1 MNALC
6 DNNYMPC
13 VPYRLKQLLYL
24 TILIEFHTLLD
35 IKMKAR
41 SKPVLIPIFYG
52 HSVVFKISLKFCW
65 DEISAYTLQ
74 QARSLRVLGKDCYC
88 SLQVLNGHRFNE
100 VSKWE
105 KVLSGCV
112 APRSSLLNGRP
123 ELEKYSGGKIGGK
136 K

>member
-1 MNALC
+1 
-6 DNNYMPC
+6 
-13 VPYRLKQLLYL
+13 
-24 TILIEFHTLLD
+24 
-35 IKMKAR
+35 MKAR
-41 SKPVLIPIFYG
+41 TSKPVLIPIFYG

-74 QARSLRVLGKDCYC
+74 QARSLRVFGKDCYC

-112 APRSSLLNGRP
+112 APRSSPLNGRP

>member
-35 IKMKAR
+35 TKMKAR
-41 SKPVLIPIFYG
+41 TSKPVLIPIFNG

-65 DEISAYTLQ
+65 DEISAHISACKETLTENENDKGDKQ
-74 QARSLRVLGKDCYC
+74 TLALRLDKLMVSARGIC
-88 SLQVLNGHRFNE
+88 
-100 VSKWE
+100 
-105 KVLSGCV
+105 
-112 APRSSLLNGRP
+112 LL
-123 ELEKYSGGKIGGK
+123 
-136 K
+136 

>member
-41 SKPVLIPIFYG
+41 SKPVLIPIFNG
-52 HSVVFKISLKFCW
+52 HSVVFKISLKFCCW

-74 QARSLRVLGKDCYC
+74 MARSLRVLGKDCYC

-100 VSKWE
+100 VSKWK

-112 APRSSLLNGRP
+112 LL
-123 ELEKYSGGKIGGK
+123 S
-136 K
+136 